1 MFLDHLSWYE
11 MVYFKDSQSGQIGVV
26 ILLIMVVI
34 LTVGLSVATRT
45 TQETFL
51 STQSSES
58 ARVFNAA
65 EAGIEQALS
74 TDLDSL
80 TQDTTTGTVTG
91 VDDTTVNYSITK
103 QAGLETHL
111 FEGTSIAVDVTGV
124 TTGNGIR
131 VEWAKE
137 DCANNPAAFVVAIYS
152 NTAGTIS
159 TRYRTMGNCARGDGF
174 EAASTLAAG
183 NQYRFRFDLALQTDD
198 VLVRLQPVYNDT
210 QINVSGAGWTLPT
223 QFYRIRSEATNE
235 LGAGNES
242 RIVEVNRTL
251 PTAPTI
257 FDYALYSGATIVQ

>member
-1 MFLDHLSWYE
+1 MARYIH
-11 MVYFKDSQSGQIGVV
+11 SQSGQIGVV

-74 TDLDSL
+74 TDLETL
-80 TQDTTTGTVTG
+80 AQDQTSGTVTG
-91 VDDTTVNYSITK
+91 IEDTTVNYSIK
-103 QAGLETHL
+103 KEAALETQL
-111 FEGTSIAVDVTGV
+111 FKGVSVAIDVTGV
-124 TTGNGIR
+124 TAGNGIR

-137 DCANNPAAFVVAIYS
+137 DCGANPAAFVAAIYS
-152 NTAGTIS
+152 DNAGVIT
-159 TRYRTMGNCARGDGF
+159 TRYRTLGTCGRSDGF
-174 EAASTLAAG
+174 EPATTLPAG
-183 NQYRFRFDLALQTDD
+183 NTYKFRFDLALQAND

-210 QINVSGAGWTLPT
+210 QVKVSGSGWILPT
-223 QFYRIRSEATNE
+223 QFYRIRSEASND
-235 LGAGNES
+235 LGDET

-251 PTAPTI
+251 PTAPSI
-257 FDYALYSGATIVQ
+257 FDYALYSGTTIVQ